1 MKLRQFIWE
10 ANQRLNKIFK
20 TSFFDELYWKYRL
33 NFEGDW
39 KQGDY
44 KDSVDHPH
52 REEIIKI
59 LKSIPDI
66 FGKSILEIGCNSG
79 PNLIKI
85 KNNFPMGQLAGIDIS
100 ERAIKE
106 GQRLLPEADLRVGT
120 ADKLPWPDKSFDVVL
135 ADAILMYIGPDK
147 IQKVISEMIRVA
159 KDMIIIVDFHYGNKI
174 FGEVNCGHWM
184 RNYYKLFNLFDLKPE
199 IKKITPE
206 MWPSKMWSTFGHF
219 ITVNLDED
227 NIKSD

>member
-120 ADKLPWPDKSFDVVL
+120 ADKLPWSDKSFDIVL
-135 ADAILMYIGPDK
+135 ADAVLMYVGPDK
-147 IQKVISEMIRVA
+147 IINTIGEMIRVA
-159 KDMIIIVDFHYGNKI
+159 KDIIIIVDFHNFGDDI
-174 FGEVNCGHWM
+174 FGKINGGHWS
-184 RNYYKLFNLFDLKPE
+184 RNYIKLFEKFGLKAKT
-199 IKKITPE
+199 IKITKE
-206 MWPSKMWSTFGHF
+206 MWPSYTWEKYGYF
-219 ITVNLDED
+219 IIVDLNE
-227 NIKSD
+227 K